1 MHHSVLAPA
10 TPTVSRSAVLPRA
23 LLRPEGAVNNRV
35 ALATTPSD
43 SAMMLAVD
51 PVAPIADSGNPDPAT
66 LCANLA
72 RCVIEILAGARPL
85 DQIGRWV
92 SDSVYV
98 HLLRRTMLGVRARA
112 GSADDPLRPRMRI
125 GDPRLGFPAEDVV
138 EAVVLVHQ
146 PARSRIHGIWQ
157 QACLLERRH

>member
-1 MHHSVLAPA
+1 MHHSALAPA
-10 TPTVSRSAVLPRA
+10 TLTASRSAVLPQPWRWPSGRA
-23 LLRPEGAVNNRV
+23 AIV
-35 ALATTPSD
+35 ASD
-43 SAMMLAVD
+43 GTD
-51 PVAPIADSGNPDPAT
+51 TVAPIAEARNPDPAT

-98 HLLRRTMLGVRARA
+98 HLLRRTMLAVRARA
-112 GSADDPLRPRMRI
+112 VAADDPLRPRMSI
-125 GDPRLGFPAEDVV
+125 GDPRLAFPAEGVV

-146 PARSRIHGIWQ
+146 PARSRAVAIR
-157 QACLLERRH
+157 LERHRARWRATAINVL